1 MQEKNKKRLKWF
13 IIYTVVFWIAAIL
26 LIQYVTILNS
36 EENANSENKIIW
48 KYSPTDLQFLSLLT
62 SLMWYSIIAIG
73 AFIVYPKR
81 KEIDR
86 DMQSKEII
94 EQ

>member
-13 IIYTVVFWIAAIL
+13 IIYTVVFWVAAIS
-26 LIQYVTILNS
+26 LIQCITIITS
-36 EENANSENKIIW
+36 GENAGSENKIIW
-48 KYSPTDLQFLSLLT
+48 KYSPIDLQFLSLLT

-73 AFIVYPKR
+73 IFIVHPKR
-81 KEIDR
+81 KEIDL

-94 EQ
+94 EH